1 MLNWWKGWKFQ
12 ASIPKAV
19 QTKMDAVTWMK
30 SVSSIV
36 QVWSLVAAAVF
47 AGDGAMSRRWSS
59 VS

>member
-47 AGDGAMSRRWSS
+47 AGDGAMSPK
-59 VS
+59 VV